1 MFGLGAGWANVPV
14 LNIVMGAPLKVAVGT
29 SMGIIAFNDAAATWV
44 YLSRGAVLPLLCIPS
59 VVGMS
64 IGARIG
70 ARVALR
76 SKPLSIKY
84 IVLGI
89 MICSAALN
97 IMRGL
102 RGIGVI

>member
-1 MFGLGAGWANVPV
+1 
-14 LNIVMGAPLKVAVGT
+14 MGAPLKAAVGT
-29 SMGIIAFNDAAATWV
+29 SMGIIVFNGAAATWV
-44 YLSRGAVLPLLCIPS
+44 YLSRGAVLPLICIPS

-70 ARVALR
+70 ARLSLR

-84 IVLGI
+84 IVVVI
-89 MICSAALN
+89 MLCGAVFN
-97 IMRGL
+97 ILKGL